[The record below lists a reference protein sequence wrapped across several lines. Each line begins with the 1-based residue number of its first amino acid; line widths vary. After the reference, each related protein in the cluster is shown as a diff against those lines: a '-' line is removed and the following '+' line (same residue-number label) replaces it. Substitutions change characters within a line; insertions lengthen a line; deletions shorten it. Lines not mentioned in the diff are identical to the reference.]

1 MVKGI
6 GANPALKGCKMGESY
21 LLKSPLRLQGVY
33 GGKRRGESYTMSLN
47 LYRNAHYQ
55 YLNKSK
61 IIYKN
66 LMRAQIV
73 QLPKMDKIMAKYTI
87 FANNRGLLDVP
98 NFGATTEKYFAD
110 ALVEFGIIKDD
121 SYLYYLGNH
130 GHQFGGIDAGNGRV
144 EIVVMD
150 YSDFVYPAE
159 WGIKNAK

>member
-1 MVKGI
+1 MS
-6 GANPALKGCKMGESY
+6 ESY
-21 LLKSPLRLQGVY
+21 LLKSPLRLYGIY
-33 GGKRRGESYTMSLN
+33 GGKNKHKSYSLSLN
-47 LYRNAHYQ
+47 VYRDAHYFSQ
-55 YLNKSK
+55 NKSK
-61 IIYKN
+61 IAYKN
-66 LMRAQIV
+66 LMRAQIM

-87 FANNRGLLDVP
+87 FANDRRLLDVP

-159 WGIKNAK
+159 WGIR